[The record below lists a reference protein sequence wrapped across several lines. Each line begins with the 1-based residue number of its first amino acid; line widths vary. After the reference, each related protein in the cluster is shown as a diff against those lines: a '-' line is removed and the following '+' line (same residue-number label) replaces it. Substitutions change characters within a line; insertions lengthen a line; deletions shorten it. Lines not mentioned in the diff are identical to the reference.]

1 MVGFYFSQTSVNY
14 FSLGFSCCPYH
25 RVVRYN
31 GVSARRELTVQ
42 GEKENHGLM
51 RVDKYKKR
59 YSKVGTIFAYV
70 TTSNILYYLLN
81 EFF

>member
-1 MVGFYFSQTSVNY
+1 MIYLLYSLQATPFIADTVGTLTSSARVRNGGLLFQPNVCKL

-42 GEKENHGLM
+42 GE
-51 RVDKYKKR
+51 
-59 YSKVGTIFAYV
+59 
-70 TTSNILYYLLN
+70 
-81 EFF
+81 